1 MPPTTRRQSRL
12 AGSREVVPSGIRMD
26 SQEAEDVTMRD
37 VDEGVCGM
45 VEESGVGVREGSMK
59 DGTLPMEMTD
69 ALHRDEDV
77 EGGGALTIKIFIIM
91 RTWS

>member
-1 MPPTTRRQSRL
+1 
-12 AGSREVVPSGIRMD
+12 
-26 SQEAEDVTMRD
+26 
-37 VDEGVCGM
+37 
-45 VEESGVGVREGSMK
+45 MK